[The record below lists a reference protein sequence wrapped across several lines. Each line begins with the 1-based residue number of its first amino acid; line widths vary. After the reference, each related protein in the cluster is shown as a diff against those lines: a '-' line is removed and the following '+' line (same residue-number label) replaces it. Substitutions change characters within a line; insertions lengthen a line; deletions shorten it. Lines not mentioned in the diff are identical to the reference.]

1 MAAVEW
7 SEIAKYFE
15 DAFPLKGRV
24 ERRDVM
30 DLADADLASDDAVDA
45 IDAIGS
51 RVFPSIEAAKEFLV
65 SQGYVSG

>member
-1 MAAVEW
+1 MAAVSW
-7 SEIAKYFE
+7 SEVAKYFE

-30 DLADADLASDDAVDA
+30 DLADADLASDDVIDA

-51 RVFPSIEAAKEFLV
+51 RVFPTIEAAKEFLT
-65 SQGYVSG
+65 SQGYISG